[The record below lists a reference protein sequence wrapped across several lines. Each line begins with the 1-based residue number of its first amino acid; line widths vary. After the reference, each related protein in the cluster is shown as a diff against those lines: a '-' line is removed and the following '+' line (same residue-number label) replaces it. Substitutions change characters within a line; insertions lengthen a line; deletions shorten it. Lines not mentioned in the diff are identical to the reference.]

1 MKNNFLKIINIVKKK
16 DYNFCRFDKKSIKK
30 KSFYL
35 RFDVDIS
42 PYSAKKLGRI
52 LYQKK
57 IQANFFFQ
65 INAETYN
72 CFSAEIINIINNL
85 RSQNHCVG
93 LHIDEHLIKFNQI
106 HDTIIWFSNNIC
118 PIDKVVSFHR
128 PSEVIIGKKFKKFI
142 NTYENNFFNKDTYVS
157 DSRNNKE
164 FANKL
169 NNLLEKKEEKIQ
181 LLLHPE
187 WWTKYIDEKI
197 IFEEVLKRRDYELR
211 EYLIKNFKKVFSKYN
226 KKKMNNKKI
235 I

>member
-1 MKNNFLKIINIVKKK
+1 MENNFLKIINIVKKK
-16 DYNFCRFDKKSIKK
+16 NYDFCRFDKKCIKK

-42 PYSAKKLGRI
+42 PYNAKKLGRV
-52 LYQKK
+52 LYQKN

-72 CFSAEIINIINNL
+72 CFSTEIINIINNL

-142 NTYENNFFNKDTYVS
+142 NTYDNNFFNKDTYVS
-157 DSRNNKE
+157 DSAYNKE

-169 NNLLEKKEEKIQ
+169 NNLLEKKEKKIQ

-187 WWTKYIDEKI
+187 WWTKFRKEKI
-197 IFEEVLKRRDYELR
+197 IFDEILKRRNDELR
-211 EYLIKNFKKVFSKYN
+211 QYLGHNFKKVFSRYN
-226 KKKMNNKKI
+226 KNKIKYKRVI
-235 I
+235 